1 VRLLVVEDE
10 RDLAQTLRRALE
22 EEEFAVDLA
31 EDGEDALFKIRELPY
46 DAVILDLMLPRLD
59 GWALLQTARAD
70 GIRTPVLV
78 LTARDMIDDR
88 VRGLNLGA
96 DDYLTKP
103 FALVELVAR
112 VRAMIRR
119 AYGNPS
125 STVQL
130 GGLAIDTAGRQV
142 LRAGAPIELTAR
154 EFAILELL
162 TRSRGSVVAR
172 STICEHIYNED
183 TDVLSNVVDVHVAA
197 LRRKLGPGV
206 IRTRRGEGYLLRGET
221 CGHRSRVGNR
231 IR

>member
-10 RDLAQTLRRALE
+10 RDLAETLRRALE

-31 EDGEDALFKIRELPY
+31 EDGEEGLFKIRELPY

-59 GWALLQTARAD
+59 GWTVLQAARAG

-78 LTARDMIDDR
+78 LTARDAIEDR

-103 FALVELVAR
+103 FALAELVAR

-119 AYGNPS
+119 AYGNPA

-130 GGLAIDTAGRQV
+130 GEITIDTAARQV
-142 LRAGAPIELTAR
+142 WRAGALVDLTAR

-162 TRSRGSVVAR
+162 TRSRGSVVPR
-172 STICEHIYNED
+172 SKICEHIYNEQAD
-183 TDVLSNVVDVHVAA
+183 PLSNVIDVHVAA
-197 LRRKLGPGV
+197 LRRKLGPDL
-206 IRTRRGEGYLLRGET
+206 IRTRRGEGYI
-221 CGHRSRVGNR
+221 VDV
-231 IR
+231 

>member
-1 VRLLVVEDE
+1 VRLLVAEDE

-22 EEEFAVDLA
+22 EEAFAVDLA
-31 EDGEDALFKIRELPY
+31 EDGEDALFKIREMPY
-46 DAVILDLMLPRLD
+46 DAVILDLMLPQLD
-59 GWALLQTARAD
+59 GWTVLQKVRAD

-78 LTARDMIDDR
+78 LTARDTIDDR

-103 FALVELVAR
+103 FALAELIAR
-112 VRAMIRR
+112 VHAMIRR
-119 AYGNPS
+119 AYGNPVS
-125 STVQL
+125 VLKL
-130 GGLAIDTAGRQV
+130 GELTIDTAARQV
-142 LRAGAPIELTAR
+142 CRAGVPIELTAR

-197 LRRKLGPGV
+197 LRRKLGPDV
-206 IRTRRGEGYLLRGET
+206 IRTRRGEGY
-221 CGHRSRVGNR
+221 
-231 IR
+231 IIDA

>member
-1 VRLLVVEDE
+1 MRLLVVEDE

-22 EEEFAVDLA
+22 EEEFAVDVA
-31 EDGEDALFKIRELPY
+31 EDGEDALFKIREMPY
-46 DAVILDLMLPRLD
+46 DAVILDLMLPGLD
-59 GWALLQTARAD
+59 GWSLLQTIRAA

-103 FALVELVAR
+103 FALAELIAR
-112 VRAMIRR
+112 IRAMIRR
-119 AYGNPS
+119 AYGNPVP
-125 STVQL
+125 TIEL
-130 GGLAIDTAGRQV
+130 GELTIDTASRQV
-142 LRAGAPIELTAR
+142 RRSGTLIDLTAR

-197 LRRKLGPGV
+197 LRRKLGPEV
-206 IRTRRGEGYLLRGET
+206 IRTRRGEGY
-221 CGHRSRVGNR
+221 
-231 IR
+231 IIDA

>member
-1 VRLLVVEDE
+1 MRLLVVEDE

-22 EEEFAVDLA
+22 EEEFAVDVA
-31 EDGEDALFKIRELPY
+31 EDGEDALFKIREMPY
-46 DAVILDLMLPRLD
+46 DAVILDLMLPGLD
-59 GWALLQTARAD
+59 GWTLLQTIRAA

-103 FALVELVAR
+103 FALAELIAR
-112 VRAMIRR
+112 IRAMIRR
-119 AYGNPS
+119 AYGNPLP
-125 STVQL
+125 TIEL
-130 GGLAIDTAGRQV
+130 GELTIDTASRQV
-142 LRAGAPIELTAR
+142 RRSGTLIDLTAR

-197 LRRKLGPGV
+197 LRRKLGPEV
-206 IRTRRGEGYLLRGET
+206 IRTRRGEGY
-221 CGHRSRVGNR
+221 
-231 IR
+231 IIDA

>member
-1 VRLLVVEDE
+1 MRLLVVEDE

-22 EEEFAVDLA
+22 EEEFAVDVA
-31 EDGEDALFKIRELPY
+31 EDGEDALFKIREMPY
-46 DAVILDLMLPRLD
+46 DAVILDLMLPGLD
-59 GWALLQTARAD
+59 GWTLLQTIRAA

-103 FALVELVAR
+103 FALAELIAR
-112 VRAMIRR
+112 IRAMIRR
-119 AYGNPS
+119 AYGNPVP
-125 STVQL
+125 TIEL
-130 GGLAIDTAGRQV
+130 GELTIDTASRQV
-142 LRAGAPIELTAR
+142 RRSGTPIDLTAR

-197 LRRKLGPGV
+197 LRRKLGPEV
-206 IRTRRGEGYLLRGET
+206 IRTRRGEGY
-221 CGHRSRVGNR
+221 
-231 IR
+231 IIDA

>member
-1 VRLLVVEDE
+1 VRILVVEDE

-31 EDGEDALFKIRELPY
+31 EDGEDALFKIREMPY
-46 DAVILDLMLPRLD
+46 DAVILDLMLPGLD
-59 GWALLQTARAD
+59 GWALLQTVRAA

-78 LTARDMIDDR
+78 LTARDTIDDR

-103 FALVELVAR
+103 FALAELIAR
-112 VRAMIRR
+112 IRAMIRR
-119 AYGNPS
+119 AYGNPVS
-125 STVQL
+125 IIEL
-130 GGLAIDTAGRQV
+130 GELTIDTASRQV
-142 LRAGAPIELTAR
+142 RRSVTLIELTAR

-197 LRRKLGPGV
+197 LRRKLGSEV
-206 IRTRRGEGYLLRGET
+206 IRTRRGEGY
-221 CGHRSRVGNR
+221 
-231 IR
+231 IIDA